1 LEKLRESCME
11 DGWTSDIHCNNIS
24 FLNYF
29 TDFDY
34 TCIIS
39 VGNTE
44 NFNQIC
50 PFTFADPD
58 VRLQAFCPSPMFSFN
73 LNMSD
78 NSKNYAIQIY

>member
-1 LEKLRESCME
+1 LAKSGSDCLKIKGIKLRESCME
-11 DGWTSDIHCNNIS
+11 DGRTSDIQSNNIS

-39 VGNTE
+39 VGKTE

-50 PFTFADPD
+50 SFTFADSD
-58 VRLQAFCPSPMFSFN
+58 VRL
-73 LNMSD
+73 
-78 NSKNYAIQIY
+78 